1 MALAAEEVLSPATG
15 LVFIST
21 GATQAMPTIPIA
33 SIPSTFDKDWEPAA
47 GWVSIGH
54 TSLEDGIEIELD
66 GDDPEVL
73 GTWQVPNLRTTT
85 PSKVYS
91 MTINLASFTF
101 DTYRLYYGGGNM
113 VDAAGVD
120 TVVVGDARGWKLPGV
135 PTPQLHSLLVIALD
149 GGYQVTQYFENV
161 SAIGSDSIEYD
172 AEELAQMPVTFT
184 ILSGDN
190 VVTPRLA
197 NP

>member
-1 MALAAEEVLSPATG
+1 MTLAANEVLNPATG

-21 GATQAMPTIPIA
+21 GASQAMPTIPIG

-73 GTWQVPNLRTTT
+73 GTWQVPDLRTST
-85 PSKVYS
+85 PVKTYK

-101 DTYRLYYGGGNM
+101 DAYRLYYGGGNM
-113 VDAAGVD
+113 VDSAGVD
-120 TVVVGDARGWKLPGV
+120 TVIVGDAKGWKLPGT
-135 PTPQLHSLLVIALD
+135 PTPQTQSLLVIALD
-149 GGYQVTQYFENV
+149 GGYQVVQYFQNT

-172 AEELAQMPVTFT
+172 AEEIAQMPVTFT
-184 ILSGDN
+184 ILAGNN
-190 VVTPRLA
+190 VVTPRTL